1 MSINW
6 IDFDNYEGRV
16 LLAADRRRGVW
27 ANETL
32 FRGSRNVRNAGQV
45 PTTASSHTLLTVALT
60 AALRNIHKAAANRL
74 VSTATQKIKKP
85 RLLVASIDATFC
97 DALKVKMKR
106 TGQNGPAFRA
116 GKNFLM
122 ALAQQL
128 VRFEITLHTG
138 ERPAVLTLKNWSW
151 TAIIDPKTIPT
162 IPPVLLPSAVS
173 TLV

>member
-106 TGQNGPAFRA
+106 TGQNGPE
-116 GKNFLM
+116 
-122 ALAQQL
+122 L